1 MDPARRVAA
10 WMAGVVVGAYRSLVL
25 TVLFF
30 ALPAVVAVLGV
41 WSFRIAQN
49 PVLAAWWTV
58 VGAFV
63 LFVVG
68 GRPLCWTFRV
78 LVRRWCG
85 VEIATLYRPMLS
97 PRRMS
102 TGYWWN
108 GYGYNRWR
116 RSSVVQRWLRSRT
129 RDPAS
134 WRDMVWLVVA
144 PFTVGVVVVLPLA
157 SIGVVASVWESGGQR
172 WWALLPLFVG
182 VVSAPYGWRAVG
194 PVAVAVLGSPR
205 SARLAERVQDLV
217 ATQADMTA
225 TQAAEIR
232 RIERDLH
239 DGAQARLVALGM
251 TLSAAER
258 ALRSDPGRA
267 QQLLAEARTSTTAAV
282 AELRELVRGITAP
295 ILIERGLVDAIRAM
309 AMDIPLPIQ
318 VRSTI
323 KDRLELPAESALYFG
338 VAELLANIVKHAQ
351 ACSVTITAD
360 YAAGAA
366 RIAVSDDGVGGAAVL
381 ERGGLRG
388 LEHRLAPFGGTLR
401 ISSPAG
407 GPTTATMVVPCAY
420 S

>member
-1 MDPARRVAA
+1 
-10 WMAGVVVGAYRSLVL
+10 
-25 TVLFF
+25 
-30 ALPAVVAVLGV
+30 
-41 WSFRIAQN
+41 
-49 PVLAAWWTV
+49 
-58 VGAFV
+58 
-63 LFVVG
+63 
-68 GRPLCWTFRV
+68 
-78 LVRRWCG
+78 
-85 VEIATLYRPMLS
+85 
-97 PRRMS
+97 
-102 TGYWWN
+102 
-108 GYGYNRWR
+108 
-116 RSSVVQRWLRSRT
+116 
-129 RDPAS
+129 
-134 WRDMVWLVVA
+134 
-144 PFTVGVVVVLPLA
+144 
-157 SIGVVASVWESGGQR
+157 
-172 WWALLPLFVG
+172 
-182 VVSAPYGWRAVG
+182 
-194 PVAVAVLGSPR
+194 
-205 SARLAERVQDLV
+205 
-217 ATQADMTA
+217 MTA

-258 ALRSDPGRA
+258 ALRSDSGRA

-323 KDRLELPAESALYFG
+323 NDRLELPAESALYFG
-338 VAELLANIVKHAQ
+338 VAELLANTVKHAH
-351 ACSVTITAD
+351 ASAVTITAD

-366 RIAVSDDGVGGAAVL
+366 RIAVSDDGIGGAAIP